1 MIDNLK
7 NKQVVFVSLLFYI
20 IVAIVNFM
28 GAKGI
33 INNMSQKAVSASF
46 PTMITPAGYAFAIW
60 GVIYVIM
67 FASLM
72 VLLFKSE
79 DDYNSKIIRQTSV
92 LFWISSILNV
102 FWTVAFSY
110 KLIWLAMILIVS
122 LFLVLL
128 TILKKLFQIETETR
142 GLFDI
147 AIGLYAG
154 WLFVASVV
162 NIAAFL
168 VSINFDFFGKPTLF
182 YSIVLVITII
192 VGLLLYKVHNNPVFY
207 LANSWAFIAIVV
219 ANKFK
224 SSLDP
229 MFIILAI
236 GAILSL
242 FIAFEG
248 FKKIKYKL
256 L

>member
-1 MIDNLK
+1 MEKLK
-7 NKQVVFVSLLFYI
+7 NKHIVFVSLLFYVV
-20 IVAIVNFM
+20 VAVVNFM
-28 GAKGI
+28 GARGI

-46 PTMITPAGYAFAIW
+46 PTMITPAGYAFLIW
-60 GVIYVIM
+60 AVIYVLM
-67 FASLM
+67 FAALM
-72 VLLFKSE
+72 VLMFKSE
-79 DDYNSKIIRQTSV
+79 EDYNSKVIRRTSI
-92 LFWISSILNV
+92 LFWISSVLNV
-102 FWTVAFSY
+102 LWTVAFSY
-110 KLIWLAMILIVS
+110 KQIWLAMILIVS

-128 TILKKLFQIETETR
+128 SVLKKLSGTQTEYR

-147 AIGLYAG
+147 AIGLYTG

-168 VSINFDFFGKPTLF
+168 VSVNFNFFGKPVLI
-182 YSIVLVITII
+182 YSVMLIVTII
-192 VGLLLYKVHNNPVFY
+192 IGLLLNKVHNNPVFY
-207 LANSWAFIAIVV
+207 LANSWAFVAIIV

-224 SSLDP
+224 SSTNP
-229 MFIILAI
+229 MFLILGV

-256 L
+256 F